1 MSDEMVN
8 VILYKNGEYEVR
20 EADPRHATQR
30 AGVNK
35 KGSFI
40 MYYCPKD
47 EWKYYLLKLLS
58 TESIDKEIEELK
70 KRKKAKEELRA
81 KIREEIGL

>member
-1 MSDEMVN
+1 MVK

-30 AGVNK
+30 MAGVNP
-35 KGSFI
+35 KGSFK

-47 EWKYYLLKLLS
+47 EWKYYLLDLLS
-58 TESIDKEIEELK
+58 TDDIDEEIRRLK
-70 KRKKAKEELRA
+70 KQKKAKEELRV
-81 KIREEIGL
+81 KIKKEIGL